1 MNAKTMLKRVDWI
14 KTISTLA
21 ILVGVFLVAYEL
33 RQTRELNLAQLASE
47 GMLITSQGRIALW
60 GDEPLET
67 LAKTCSEEPLS
78 RKEAM
83 FFHFYYAE
91 QFGKARRLK
100 FVQEAHPEY
109 DWIPEARSIL
119 RIGIFDSLRGRR
131 WWEAISTSYDP
142 EM

>member
-83 FFHFYYAE
+83 FF
-91 QFGKARRLK
+91 
-100 FVQEAHPEY
+100 
-109 DWIPEARSIL
+109 
-119 RIGIFDSLRGRR
+119 
-131 WWEAISTSYDP
+131 ISTTQNNSAKLGV
-142 EM
+142 